1 VTWRSTAEPAD
12 ESPPAGQPW
21 ASEPTWS
28 PSMTRRSKG
37 RQRARLLA
45 CAPQASHVLG
55 RGCYA
60 LPHFLEQ
67 PAEQSKHIAAPSL
80 NGANHCAT
88 RGASSGF
95 HRARI
100 FLDRALGSAL
110 QSRLPAG
117 IGHHTF
123 PEQRAPDEHP
133 QPRIAPRAPAG
144 VKAEAVALMG
154 YGRRGGTG
162 REEVVMRGVPDEA
175 VSQLEPAADRCRRPV
190 RRGAPR

>member
-1 VTWRSTAEPAD
+1 
-12 ESPPAGQPW
+12 
-21 ASEPTWS
+21 
-28 PSMTRRSKG
+28 MTRRSQG
-37 RQRARLLA
+37 RQRAKLLA

-67 PAEQSKHIAAPSL
+67 PAERSKHVAAPSL

-100 FLDRALGSAL
+100 FLNRALGSAL

-123 PEQRAPDEHP
+123 PEQRARTSIPSLELLP
-133 QPRIAPRAPAG
+133 EPLPA
-144 VKAEAVALMG
+144 
-154 YGRRGGTG
+154 
-162 REEVVMRGVPDEA
+162 
-175 VSQLEPAADRCRRPV
+175 
-190 RRGAPR
+190 

>member
-1 VTWRSTAEPAD
+1 
-12 ESPPAGQPW
+12 
-21 ASEPTWS
+21 
-28 PSMTRRSKG
+28 MTRRSQG
-37 RQRARLLA
+37 RQRAKLLA

-67 PAEQSKHIAAPSL
+67 PAEQSKHVVAPSL
-80 NGANHCAT
+80 NGANPL
-88 RGASSGF
+88 RDGASSGF

-123 PEQRAPDEHP
+123 PEQRARTSIPSLELLP
-133 QPRIAPRAPAG
+133 EPLPA
-144 VKAEAVALMG
+144 
-154 YGRRGGTG
+154 
-162 REEVVMRGVPDEA
+162 
-175 VSQLEPAADRCRRPV
+175 
-190 RRGAPR
+190 